1 MIATLAALLIVA
13 PVRVACIGAS
23 ITTGVGTQNPATQ
36 SYPAQLQRFL
46 GPGYEVRG
54 FGHSGATM
62 TRKGDLPYWNVREFK
77 EAQDFLPQLVVIYLG
92 TNDARLINW
101 EKSKNY
107 FVPQYKEMIS
117 VFRSL
122 ASHPKVFVCL
132 PVPNYEERKENID
145 NAVVPLV
152 RQISREADAP
162 LIDIYAPLQNPAL
175 FPDKLHPNAE
185 GAQLIAEAIAEAI
198 EDPVA
203 RKKNWR
209 VVSVDSVEE
218 GEGPAR
224 NAIDGDTYTY
234 WHTNYSSHETK
245 PPHEIVVD
253 MGETDTIVGF
263 RHLPR
268 QDGGVNGRVRAFE
281 LYFSL
286 DGKNWGAPA
295 LTGEIKNTADWT
307 TLQLPEPVKARYFKF
322 RALSEWNGGPWTSVG
337 ELDVRRAPGPG
348 S

>member
-1 MIATLAALLIVA
+1 MIATLAAIVMIA
-13 PVRVACIGAS
+13 PIRVACIGAS
-23 ITTGVGTQNPATQ
+23 ITTGVGTHDPATQ
-36 SYPAQLQRFL
+36 SYPALLQRYL
-46 GPGYEVRG
+46 GPTYEVRG

-62 TRKGDLPYWNVREFK
+62 TRKGDLPYWTVPEFK
-77 EAQDFLPQLVVIYLG
+77 AAQDFQPQIVVIYLG
-92 TNDARLINW
+92 TNDARKINW
-101 EKSKNY
+101 EKSKNV

-117 VFRSL
+117 VFRHL
-122 ASHPKVFVCL
+122 ASSPKVFVCL
-132 PVPNYEERKENID
+132 PVPNFEERKENVD
-145 NAVVPLV
+145 DAVVPLV

-162 LIDIYAPLQNPAL
+162 LIDIYTPLQNPAL
-175 FPDKLHPNAE
+175 FPDKLHPNEE

-203 RKKNWR
+203 RKKHWR

-224 NAIDGDTYTY
+224 HAIDGDTYTY

-253 MGETDTIVGF
+253 MGEAQTIIGF

-286 DGKNWGAPA
+286 DGKTWGSPA
-295 LTGEIKNTADWT
+295 MTGEIPNTANWT
-307 TLQLPEPVKARYFKF
+307 NLKLAAPVKARYFKF

-337 ELDVRRAPGPG
+337 ELDVQRALEPG
-348 S
+348 